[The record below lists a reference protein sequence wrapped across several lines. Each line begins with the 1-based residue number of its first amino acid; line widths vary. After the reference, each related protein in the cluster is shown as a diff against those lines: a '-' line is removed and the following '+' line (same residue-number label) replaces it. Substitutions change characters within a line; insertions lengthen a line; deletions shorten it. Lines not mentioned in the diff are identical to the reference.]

1 MSEPTFKVEAL
12 IERME
17 SFGAALPAIVARVSK
32 SDARWKPTP
41 KDWSILE
48 IVNHLADE
56 EVEDFRMRLDLT
68 LHQPNTP
75 WPPIDPP
82 KAAVDRQYNERE
94 LGESVSRFV
103 NERKE
108 SVRWLRMLFP
118 PDWTK
123 TYAHPK
129 IGAISAGELLAS
141 WAAHDALHLRQ
152 LSRRLFDLTQRDA
165 AGFSTRYAGEWN
177 PNG

>member
-1 MSEPTFKVEAL
+1 MAEQTINVGAL

-17 SFGAALPAIVARVSK
+17 SFGAALPAIVGRLSTA
-32 SDARWKPTP
+32 DARWKPTP
-41 KDWSILE
+41 KYWSILE

-56 EVEDFRMRLDLT
+56 EVEDFRTRLDLT
-68 LHQPNTP
+68 LHHPQTP

-82 KAAVDRQYNERE
+82 KAAVDRRYNERE
-94 LGESVSRFV
+94 LAESVSRFA

-118 PDWTK
+118 PDWTT

-129 IGAISAGELLAS
+129 LGAISAGELLAS

-152 LSRRLFDLTQRDA
+152 ISRRLYDLVARDSGA
-165 AGFSTRYAGEWN
+165 FSSRYAGEWN

>member
-1 MSEPTFKVEAL
+1 MSAHTFMASAL

-17 SFGAALPAIVARVSK
+17 SFGHALPAIVGKLSI

-41 KDWSILE
+41 SDWSILE

-56 EVEDFRMRLDLT
+56 EVEDFRLRLDLT
-68 LHQPNTP
+68 LHQPKAP

-82 KAAVDRQYNERE
+82 KAAVERCYNERE

-103 NERKE
+103 NERLE

-118 PDWTK
+118 PDWAK
-123 TYAHPK
+123 TYDHPK
-129 IGAISAGELLAS
+129 LGAISAGELLAS

-152 LSRRLFDLTQRDA
+152 ISRRLYDLTVRDSD
-165 AGFSTRYAGEWN
+165 GFSTRYAGEWN

>member
-1 MSEPTFKVEAL
+1 MSEHVIDAGAL
-12 IERME
+12 IGRME
-17 SFGAALPAIVARVSK
+17 AFGAALPSIVGRISAP
-32 SDARWKPTP
+32 DARWKPSP
-41 KDWSILE
+41 SDWSIVE

-56 EVEDFRMRLDLT
+56 EVEDFRTRLDLT
-68 LHQPNTP
+68 LHHPQKP

-82 KAAVDRQYNERE
+82 RAAAERRYIERE
-94 LGESVSRFV
+94 LAESVNRFV
-103 NERKE
+103 NERVE

-123 TYAHPK
+123 TYVHPK
-129 IGAISAGELLAS
+129 FGPIAAGELLAS

-152 LSRRLFDLTQRDA
+152 IARRLFDLTTRDSG
-165 AGFSTRYAGEWN
+165 GFSTRYAGEWN

>member
-1 MSEPTFKVEAL
+1 MSKDGFRPDAL

-17 SFGAALPAIVARVSK
+17 SFGATLPVVVARISK
-32 SDARWKPTP
+32 ADARWKPTP
-41 KDWSILE
+41 SDWSILE

-68 LHQPNTP
+68 LHHPDRL

-82 KAAVDRQYNERE
+82 KAAIDRLYNERE
-94 LGESVSRFV
+94 LAESVSRFV
-103 NERKE
+103 NERTE

-118 PDWTK
+118 PEWSK
-123 TYAHPK
+123 TYVHPK
-129 IGAISAGELLAS
+129 LGSISAGELLAS

-152 LSRRLFDLTQRDA
+152 IARRLFDLTTRDA